1 MNWIRI
7 AAVIA
12 FAFAASVARAEIQ
25 TLQMNPDA
33 RGGGVEPADVHL
45 GASSRLTCQQFI
57 ALENSVRE
65 GTMSWA
71 YGYTSAW
78 QEIKALVAEH
88 AGEDPIAVIAVKPA
102 EGQKFMR
109 EVEANCRRSP
119 DDQFVDAISRTY
131 SQWRTRKP

>member
-1 MNWIRI
+1 
-7 AAVIA
+7 V
-12 FAFAASVARAEIQ
+12 
-25 TLQMNPDA
+25 
-33 RGGGVEPADVHL
+33 
-45 GASSRLTCQQFI
+45 LTCQQFI

-65 GTMSWA
+65 GAMSWA

>member
-1 MNWIRI
+1 VSLRQTASASWIEQVRI

-33 RGGGVEPADVHL
+33 RGGGGVEPADVHL

-65 GTMSWA
+65 GAIASGGA
-71 YGYTSAW
+71 YS
-78 QEIKALVAEH
+78 
-88 AGEDPIAVIAVKPA
+88 
-102 EGQKFMR
+102 R
-109 EVEANCRRSP
+109 EMVGWLTP
-119 DDQFVDAISRTY
+119 
-131 SQWRTRKP
+131 

>member
-1 MNWIRI
+1 VSLKQTAICIVDRTGQNCGRRI

-65 GTMSWA
+65 GAIASGGA
-71 YGYTSAW
+71 YS
-78 QEIKALVAEH
+78 
-88 AGEDPIAVIAVKPA
+88 
-102 EGQKFMR
+102 R
-109 EVEANCRRSP
+109 EMVGWLTP
-119 DDQFVDAISRTY
+119 
-131 SQWRTRKP
+131 